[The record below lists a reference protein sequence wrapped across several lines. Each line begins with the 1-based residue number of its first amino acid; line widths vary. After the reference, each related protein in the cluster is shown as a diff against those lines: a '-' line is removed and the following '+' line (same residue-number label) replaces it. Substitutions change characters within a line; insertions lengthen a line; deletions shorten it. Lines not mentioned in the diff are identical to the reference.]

1 MTYTSV
7 AVGEWGTL
15 GHTTMLPEALRV
27 HSARN
32 NSGADVVLGCMTAG
46 VKDTQCLQGQQK
58 DGKKVMCEFHV
69 EPREGFLCRDLE
81 EGSQVEMPDL
91 GAS

>member
-1 MTYTSV
+1 MS
-7 AVGEWGTL
+7 GGTL
-15 GHTTMLPEALRV
+15 GHTTMSPEALRV

-32 NSGADVVLGCMTAG
+32 NSGADAVLGCVTTEA
-46 VKDTQCLQGQQK
+46 KDTQCLQRQQR
-58 DGKKVMCEFHV
+58 DGKEVVCDFQV
-69 EPREGFLCRDLE
+69 EPREGFLCRDLG